1 MAAGEPI
8 RVFIA
13 LDISDPA
20 RASLSGTTDRLK
32 AAIPRGVRWVDPKGI
47 HLTLKFLGN
56 IDPALTDGILEALC
70 RIALKSSS
78 FSLRIAGLGVFPNQ
92 REPRVLWAGVE
103 GDMEPLTSLQ
113 EKVEEAMA
121 DQGFNR
127 ERRGFNPHLTIGR
140 VRDRISS
147 SERQKIGATLLSHSL
162 EPTEPWTADTM
173 HLFRTT
179 FTPDGSI
186 HDIIGSAPLLTP
198 HG

>member
-1 MAAGEPI
+1 MAARETI

-13 LDISDPA
+13 LDISEPA
-20 RASLSGTTDRLK
+20 RSSLAGVMDRLK
-32 AAIPRGVRWVDPKGI
+32 EAIPLGARWVDPHGI

-56 IDPALTDGILEALC
+56 IDSARTDGILESLC
-70 RIALKSSS
+70 RIGEESSS
-78 FSLRIAGLGVFPNQ
+78 FSLSLAGLGVFPNQ

-103 GDMEPLTSLQ
+103 GEMEPLASLQ

-121 DQGFNR
+121 DQGFTR

-140 VRDRISS
+140 VRDRIAT
-147 SERQKIGATLLSHSL
+147 SERQKIGATILSHSL
-162 EPTEPWTADTM
+162 EQTEPWTADTM

-179 FTPDGSI
+179 FTEHGSI
-186 HDIIGSAPLLTP
+186 HDIIGSAPLLIP

>member
-1 MAAGEPI
+1 MAARETI

-13 LDISDPA
+13 LDISEPA
-20 RASLSGTTDRLK
+20 RSSLAGVMDRLK
-32 AAIPRGVRWVDPKGI
+32 EAIPRGARWVDPQGI

-56 IDPALTDGILEALC
+56 IDSARTHGILEPLC
-70 RIALKSSS
+70 RIGEESSS
-78 FSLRIAGLGVFPNQ
+78 FSLSLAGLGVFPNQ

-103 GDMEPLTSLQ
+103 GEMEPLASLQ

-121 DQGFNR
+121 DQGFTR

-140 VRDRISS
+140 VRDRIAT
-147 SERQKIGATLLSHSL
+147 SERQKIGATILSHSL
-162 EPTEPWTADTM
+162 EQTEPWTADTM

-179 FTPDGSI
+179 FTEHGSI
-186 HDIIGSAPLLTP
+186 HDIIGSAPLLIP

>member
-1 MAAGEPI
+1 MTARETI

-13 LDISDPA
+13 LDISEPA
-20 RASLSGTTDRLK
+20 RSALSGVMERLRT
-32 AAIPRGVRWVDPKGI
+32 AIPRGARWVDPQGI

-56 IDPALTDGILEALC
+56 IDSDRTGGILESLR
-70 RIALKSSS
+70 RIGEESSK
-78 FSLRIAGLGVFPNQ
+78 FSLSLAGLGVFPNQ

-103 GDMEPLTSLQ
+103 GDMEPLNSLQ

-121 DQGFNR
+121 DQGFTR

-140 VRDRISS
+140 VRDRIAKSD
-147 SERQKIGATLLSHSL
+147 RQKIGATLLSHSL
-162 EPTEPWTADTM
+162 ELTEPWMADTM
-173 HLFRTT
+173 HLFRTI
-179 FTPDGSI
+179 FTPHGSI

>member
-1 MAAGEPI
+1 MAAGETI

-13 LDISDPA
+13 LGISEPA
-20 RASLSGTTDRLK
+20 CSSLSGMMDRLK
-32 AAIPRGVRWVDPKGI
+32 TAIPRVAHWVDPKGI

-56 IDPALTDGILEALC
+56 INPALTDGILEALC
-70 RIALKSSS
+70 RIGLESSS
-78 FSLRIAGLGVFPNQ
+78 FSLRLSGLGVFPNQ

-121 DQGFNR
+121 DQGFTR

-140 VRDRISS
+140 VRDRIAS
-147 SERQKIGATLLSHSL
+147 SERQKIGAALLSHSL

-179 FTPDGSI
+179 FTSQGSI

>member
-1 MAAGEPI
+1 MAARETI

-13 LDISDPA
+13 LDISEPA
-20 RASLSGTTDRLK
+20 RSSLSGVMYRLR
-32 AAIPRGVRWVDPKGI
+32 AAIPRGARWVDPQGI

-56 IDPALTDGILEALC
+56 IDSARTDGILEPLC
-70 RIALKSSS
+70 RIGEEYSS
-78 FSLRIAGLGVFPNQ
+78 FSLNLAGLGVFPNQ

-103 GDMEPLTSLQ
+103 GEMEPLASLQ

-121 DQGFNR
+121 DQGFTR

-140 VRDRISS
+140 VRDRIAT
-147 SERQKIGATLLSHSL
+147 SERQNIGATILSHSL
-162 EPTEPWTADTM
+162 DPTEPWTADTM

-179 FTPDGSI
+179 FTPNGSI

-198 HG
+198 HE

>member
-1 MAAGEPI
+1 MAAGETI

-13 LDISDPA
+13 LDISEPA
-20 RASLSGTTDRLK
+20 RLALSGTMDRLK
-32 AAIPRGVRWVDPKGI
+32 TAIPRDARWVDPQSI

-56 IDPALTDGILEALC
+56 IDSDRTDGILESLC
-70 RIALKSSS
+70 RIGEESSS
-78 FSLRIAGLGVFPNQ
+78 FSLSLSGLGVFPNQ

-103 GDMEPLTSLQ
+103 GEMEPFASLQ
-113 EKVEEAMA
+113 EKVEAAMA
-121 DQGFNR
+121 DQGFTR
-127 ERRGFNPHLTIGR
+127 ERRGYNPHLTIGR
-140 VRDRISS
+140 VRDRIAA

-162 EPTEPWTADTM
+162 EPTEPWVADTM

-179 FTPDGSI
+179 FTPQGSI